1 MIEIKILNCV
11 EIAKSRNLA
20 AKLIPSFMLK
30 RIVEKAVAKELQE
43 KLVQEGIEAVVIVVK
58 ARN

>member
-1 MIEIKILNCV
+1 MIEIEILNCV

-43 KLVQEGIEAVVIVVK
+43 KLVQEGIKAVVNVS
-58 ARN
+58 